1 MGLDSVPENKFCLGG
16 GSSKTKKTKKIND
29 LCHFFT
35 HFILREWII
44 FQEMEEVLAKATT
57 GIL

>member
-1 MGLDSVPENKFCLGG
+1 MGLDALPENKFCLGG
-16 GSSKTKKTKKIND
+16 RYVVHPRGGKIND

-35 HFILREWII
+35 HFILGKWII
-44 FQEMEEVLAKATT
+44 FQEMEEVLAKAKT